1 MSNSITSECI
11 TNHIRVR
18 VIPVYIPENSRP
30 EENKYFFSYTIQ
42 LSNEGLETVQLLT
55 RHWIII
61 NADGDREDVQGD
73 GVIGKTPILGPGD
86 SFEYM
91 SFCPLNTEW
100 GTMEGTYQF
109 INLSNGEK
117 FDVIIERFILA
128 V

>member
-1 MSNSITSECI
+1 MSNSITSERV
-11 TNHIRVR
+11 THNIRVR
-18 VIPVYIPENSRP
+18 VIPAYIAENSRP
-30 EENKYFFSYTIQ
+30 EENKYFFAYTIQ
-42 LSNEGLETVQLLT
+42 MANEGDQTVQLLT

-73 GVIGKTPILGPGD
+73 GVIGKTPVLEPGE

-91 SFCPLNTEW
+91 SFCPLNTPW

-109 INLSNGEK
+109 INLTNGEK
-117 FDVIIERFILA
+117 FDVIIDRFILA